1 MRESVLRGVWRVA
14 LIGIV
19 LGLSPGVGAE
29 EVPYVQSSMTVVD
42 TMLSIAE
49 VGPQDFVV
57 DLGSGDGRIVIGAA
71 KRFGARA
78 LGIEY
83 DSTLV
88 GESRSNAVREGVAD
102 RASFLRQDIFEADF
116 SDATVV
122 TMYLLP
128 EVNLQLRPRIL
139 YGLRPGTRVVS
150 HDFDMG
156 DWEPDAKRTVPV
168 PDKPVGPRKEST
180 IFLWTVPA
188 RLAGPWRGTLTGPLG
203 EEPVLLEFAQR
214 FQKVQATIW
223 LPRSDMGGTGRIQG
237 SSIRLDLRR
246 SQFGTSALQFTL
258 KAVDGRL
265 EGEAFEEGK
274 RYLLKAARIPS

>member
-1 MRESVLRGVWRVA
+1 MTRGVARGGWAAILVS
-14 LIGIV
+14 IW
-19 LGLSPGVGAE
+19 LGWAATAQAE
-29 EVPYVQSSMTVVD
+29 DVPYVQSSMTVVD

-88 GESRSNAVREGVAD
+88 EESRRNAVREGVAD
-102 RASFLRQDIFEADF
+102 RASFLRQDIFETDF

-188 RLAGPWRGTLTGPLG
+188 RLAGAWRGTLTGPLG